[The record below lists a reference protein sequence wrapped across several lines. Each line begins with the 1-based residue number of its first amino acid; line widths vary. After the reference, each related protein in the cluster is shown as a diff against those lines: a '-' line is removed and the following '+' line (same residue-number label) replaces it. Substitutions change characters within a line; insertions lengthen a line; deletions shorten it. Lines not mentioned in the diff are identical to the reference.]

1 MLSYESLRIYF
12 KNMLEKGI
20 KGQEEIT
27 VNENNTAE
35 ALGSGSL
42 AVFAT
47 PAMIALMEKT
57 ARLSVA
63 PYLEEG
69 QSTVGTRLEVSH
81 VAASPIGAH
90 IHAESTLV
98 EIDRRMLTFEVKA
111 YADGELIGEGRH
123 QRCIIYAER
132 FMEKALAKQK
142 KA

>member
-1 MLSYESLRIYF
+1 MEL
-12 KNMLEKGI
+12 GI
-20 KGQEEIT
+20 KGAAET
-27 VNENNTAE
+27 VVVYENTA
-35 ALGSGSL
+35 AAVGSGAL
-42 AVFAT
+42 EVFST
-47 PAMIALMEKT
+47 PSMIALMEK
-57 ARLSVA
+57 ASRELVQ

-90 IHAESTLV
+90 IRAESTLV
-98 EIDRRMLTFEVKA
+98 GIDRRMLTFEVKA

>member
-1 MLSYESLRIYF
+1 MEL
-12 KNMLEKGI
+12 GI
-20 KGQEEIT
+20 KGTAET
-27 VNENNTAE
+27 VVVYENTA
-35 ALGSGSL
+35 AAVGSGAL
-42 AVFAT
+42 EVFST
-47 PAMIALMEKT
+47 PSMIALMEK
-57 ARLSVA
+57 ASRELVQ

-90 IHAESTLV
+90 IYAESTLV

>member
-1 MLSYESLRIYF
+1 MLRV
-12 KNMLEKGI
+12 GI
-20 KGQEEIT
+20 EGEGRLT
-27 VNENNTAE
+27 VTENDTA
-35 ALGSGSL
+35 AAVGSGAL
-42 AVFAT
+42 EVFST
-47 PAMIALMEKT
+47 PSMIALMEK
-57 ARLSVA
+57 ASRELVQ

>member
-1 MLSYESLRIYF
+1 MEL
-12 KNMLEKGI
+12 GI
-20 KGQEEIT
+20 KGTAET
-27 VNENNTAE
+27 VVVYENTA
-35 ALGSGSL
+35 AAVGSGAL
-42 AVFAT
+42 EVFST
-47 PAMIALMEKT
+47 PSMIALMEK
-57 ARLSVA
+57 ASRELVQ

-98 EIDRRMLTFEVKA
+98 EIDRRMLTFEVKT

>member
-1 MLSYESLRIYF
+1 MEL
-12 KNMLEKGI
+12 GI
-20 KGQEEIT
+20 KGAAET
-27 VNENNTAE
+27 VVVYEHTA
-35 ALGSGSL
+35 AAVGSGAL
-42 AVFAT
+42 EVFST
-47 PAMIALMEKT
+47 PSMMALMEK
-57 ARLSVA
+57 ASRELVQ

-90 IHAESTLV
+90 IRAESTLV

>member
-1 MLSYESLRIYF
+1 MEL
-12 KNMLEKGI
+12 GI
-20 KGQEEIT
+20 KGTAET
-27 VNENNTAE
+27 VVVYENTA
-35 ALGSGSL
+35 AAVGSGAL
-42 AVFAT
+42 EVFST
-47 PAMIALMEKT
+47 PSMIALMEK
-57 ARLSVA
+57 ASRELVQ

-90 IHAESTLV
+90 IPADSTLV
-98 EIDRRMLTFEVKA
+98 AIDRRMLTFEVKA

>member
-1 MLSYESLRIYF
+1 MER
-12 KNMLEKGI
+12 GI
-20 KGQEEIT
+20 KGAAET
-27 VNENNTAE
+27 VVVYENTA
-35 ALGSGSL
+35 AAVGSGAL
-42 AVFAT
+42 EVFST
-47 PAMIALMEKT
+47 PSMIALMEK
-57 ARLSVA
+57 ASRELVQ

-90 IHAESTLV
+90 IRAESTLV

>member
-1 MLSYESLRIYF
+1 MEL
-12 KNMLEKGI
+12 GI
-20 KGQEEIT
+20 KGTAET
-27 VNENNTAE
+27 VVVYENTA
-35 ALGSGSL
+35 AAVGSGAL
-42 AVFAT
+42 EVFST
-47 PAMIALMEKT
+47 PSMIALMEK
-57 ARLSVA
+57 ASRELVQ

-90 IHAESTLV
+90 THAESTLV

-132 FMEKALAKQK
+132 FMDKALAKQK

>member
-1 MLSYESLRIYF
+1 MEL
-12 KNMLEKGI
+12 GI
-20 KGQEEIT
+20 KGTAET
-27 VNENNTAE
+27 VVVYENTA
-35 ALGSGSL
+35 AAVGSGAL
-42 AVFAT
+42 EVFST
-47 PAMIALMEKT
+47 PSMIALMEK
-57 ARLSVA
+57 ASRELVQ

-81 VAASPIGAH
+81 VEASPIGAH

>member
-1 MLSYESLRIYF
+1 MEL
-12 KNMLEKGI
+12 GI
-20 KGQEEIT
+20 KGAAET
-27 VNENNTAE
+27 VVVYENTA
-35 ALGSGSL
+35 AAVGSGAL
-42 AVFAT
+42 EVFST
-47 PAMIALMEKT
+47 PSMIALMEK
-57 ARLSVA
+57 ASRELVQ
-63 PYLEEG
+63 PYLEDG

-90 IHAESTLV
+90 IRAESTLV

-142 KA
+142 KD

>member
-1 MLSYESLRIYF
+1 MEL
-12 KNMLEKGI
+12 GI
-20 KGQEEIT
+20 KGAAET
-27 VNENNTAE
+27 VVVYENTA
-35 ALGSGSL
+35 AAVGSGAL
-42 AVFAT
+42 EVFST
-47 PAMIALMEKT
+47 PSMIALMEK
-57 ARLSVA
+57 ASRELVQ

-90 IHAESTLV
+90 IRAESTLV

-132 FMEKALAKQK
+132 FMEKALAKQT

>member
-1 MLSYESLRIYF
+1 MEL
-12 KNMLEKGI
+12 GI
-20 KGQEEIT
+20 KGAAET
-27 VNENNTAE
+27 VVVYENTA
-35 ALGSGSL
+35 AAVGSGAL
-42 AVFAT
+42 EVFST
-47 PAMIALMEKT
+47 PSMIALMEK
-57 ARLSVA
+57 ASRELVQ

-90 IHAESTLV
+90 IRAESTLV

-142 KA
+142 KV

>member
-1 MLSYESLRIYF
+1 MEL
-12 KNMLEKGI
+12 GI
-20 KGQEEIT
+20 KGTAET
-27 VNENNTAE
+27 VVVYENTA
-35 ALGSGSL
+35 AAVGSGAL
-42 AVFAT
+42 EVFST
-47 PAMIALMEKT
+47 PSMIALMEK
-57 ARLSVA
+57 ASRELVQ

-81 VAASPIGAH
+81 VAASPIGAY

>member
-1 MLSYESLRIYF
+1 MEL
-12 KNMLEKGI
+12 GI
-20 KGQEEIT
+20 KGAAET
-27 VNENNTAE
+27 VVVYENTA
-35 ALGSGSL
+35 AAVGSGAL
-42 AVFAT
+42 EVFST
-47 PAMIALMEKT
+47 PSMIALMEK
-57 ARLSVA
+57 ASRELVQ

-69 QSTVGTRLEVSH
+69 QSTVGTRLEVLH

-90 IHAESTLV
+90 IRAESTLV

>member
-1 MLSYESLRIYF
+1 MEL
-12 KNMLEKGI
+12 GI
-20 KGQEEIT
+20 KGTAET
-27 VNENNTAE
+27 VVVYENTA
-35 ALGSGSL
+35 AVVGSGAL
-42 AVFAT
+42 EVFST
-47 PAMIALMEKT
+47 PSMIALMEK
-57 ARLSVA
+57 ASRELVQ

-69 QSTVGTRLEVSH
+69 QSTVGTRLEVLH

>member
-1 MLSYESLRIYF
+1 MEL
-12 KNMLEKGI
+12 GI
-20 KGQEEIT
+20 KGAAET
-27 VNENNTAE
+27 VVVYENTA
-35 ALGSGSL
+35 AAVGSGAL
-42 AVFAT
+42 EVFST
-47 PAMIALMEKT
+47 PSMIALMEK
-57 ARLSVA
+57 ASRELVQ

-90 IHAESTLV
+90 IRAESTLV

-111 YADGELIGEGRH
+111 YADGELIGDGHH

-142 KA
+142 KD

>member
-1 MLSYESLRIYF
+1 MEL
-12 KNMLEKGI
+12 GI
-20 KGQEEIT
+20 KGAAET
-27 VNENNTAE
+27 VVVYENTA
-35 ALGSGSL
+35 AAVGSGAL
-42 AVFAT
+42 EVFST
-47 PAMIALMEKT
+47 PSMIALMEK
-57 ARLSVA
+57 ASIELVQ

-90 IHAESTLV
+90 IRAESTLV

>member
-1 MLSYESLRIYF
+1 MEL
-12 KNMLEKGI
+12 GI
-20 KGQEEIT
+20 KGTAET
-27 VNENNTAE
+27 VVVYENTA
-35 ALGSGSL
+35 AAVGSGAL
-42 AVFAT
+42 EVFST
-47 PAMIALMEKT
+47 PSMIALMEK
-57 ARLSVA
+57 ASRELVQ

-90 IHAESTLV
+90 IHSESTLV

>member
-1 MLSYESLRIYF
+1 MEL
-12 KNMLEKGI
+12 GI
-20 KGQEEIT
+20 KGAAET
-27 VNENNTAE
+27 VVVYENTA
-35 ALGSGSL
+35 AAVGSGAL
-42 AVFAT
+42 EVFST
-47 PAMIALMEKT
+47 PSMIALMEK
-57 ARLSVA
+57 ASRELVQ

-90 IHAESTLV
+90 IRAESTLV

-111 YADGELIGEGRH
+111 YSDGELIGEGRH

>member
-1 MLSYESLRIYF
+1 MEP
-12 KNMLEKGI
+12 GI
-20 KGQEEIT
+20 KGAAET
-27 VNENNTAE
+27 VVVYENTA
-35 ALGSGSL
+35 AAVGSGAL
-42 AVFAT
+42 EVFST
-47 PAMIALMEKT
+47 PSMIALMEK
-57 ARLSVA
+57 ASRELVQ

-90 IHAESTLV
+90 IRAESTLV

>member
-1 MLSYESLRIYF
+1 MEL
-12 KNMLEKGI
+12 GI
-20 KGQEEIT
+20 KGIAET
-27 VNENNTAE
+27 VVVYENTA
-35 ALGSGSL
+35 AAVGSGAL
-42 AVFAT
+42 EVFST
-47 PAMIALMEKT
+47 PSMIALMEK
-57 ARLSVA
+57 ASRELVQ

>member
-1 MLSYESLRIYF
+1 MEL
-12 KNMLEKGI
+12 GI
-20 KGQEEIT
+20 KGAAETAVVYE
-27 VNENNTAE
+27 NTA
-35 ALGSGSL
+35 AAVGSGAL
-42 AVFAT
+42 EVFST
-47 PAMIALMEKT
+47 PSMIALMEK
-57 ARLSVA
+57 ASRELVQ

-90 IHAESTLV
+90 IRAESTLV

>member
-1 MLSYESLRIYF
+1 MEL
-12 KNMLEKGI
+12 GI
-20 KGQEEIT
+20 KGTAET
-27 VNENNTAE
+27 VVVYENTA
-35 ALGSGSL
+35 AAVGSGAL
-42 AVFAT
+42 EVFST
-47 PAMIALMEKT
+47 PSMIALMEK
-57 ARLSVA
+57 ASRELVQ

-132 FMEKALAKQK
+132 FMEKALTKQK

>member
-1 MLSYESLRIYF
+1 MEL
-12 KNMLEKGI
+12 GI
-20 KGQEEIT
+20 KGAAET
-27 VNENNTAE
+27 VVVYENTA
-35 ALGSGSL
+35 AAVGSGAL
-42 AVFAT
+42 EVFST
-47 PAMIALMEKT
+47 PSMIARMEK
-57 ARLSVA
+57 ASRELVQ

-90 IHAESTLV
+90 IRAESTLV

>member
-1 MLSYESLRIYF
+1 MEL
-12 KNMLEKGI
+12 GI
-20 KGQEEIT
+20 KGAAET
-27 VNENNTAE
+27 VVVYENTA
-35 ALGSGSL
+35 AAVGSGAL
-42 AVFAT
+42 EVFST
-47 PAMIALMEKT
+47 PSMIALMEK
-57 ARLSVA
+57 ASRELVQ

-90 IHAESTLV
+90 IRAESTLV

-123 QRCIIYAER
+123 QRCIIYVER

>member
-1 MLSYESLRIYF
+1 MEL
-12 KNMLEKGI
+12 GI
-20 KGQEEIT
+20 KGAAET
-27 VNENNTAE
+27 VVVYENTA
-35 ALGSGSL
+35 AAVGSGAL
-42 AVFAT
+42 EVFST
-47 PAMIALMEKT
+47 PSMIALMEM
-57 ARLSVA
+57 ASRELVQ

-90 IHAESTLV
+90 IRAESTLV

>member
-1 MLSYESLRIYF
+1 MEL
-12 KNMLEKGI
+12 GI
-20 KGQEEIT
+20 KGAAET
-27 VNENNTAE
+27 VVVYENTA
-35 ALGSGSL
+35 AAVGSGAL
-42 AVFAT
+42 EVFST
-47 PAMIALMEKT
+47 PSMIALMEK
-57 ARLSVA
+57 ASRELVQ

-81 VAASPIGAH
+81 VVASPIGAH
-90 IHAESTLV
+90 IRAESTLV

>member
-1 MLSYESLRIYF
+1 MEL
-12 KNMLEKGI
+12 GI
-20 KGQEEIT
+20 KGAAET
-27 VNENNTAE
+27 VVVYENTA
-35 ALGSGSL
+35 AAVGSGAL
-42 AVFAT
+42 EVFST
-47 PAMIALMEKT
+47 PSMIALMEK
-57 ARLSVA
+57 ASRELVQ

-90 IHAESTLV
+90 IRAESTLV

-132 FMEKALAKQK
+132 FMEKALAKLK

>member
-1 MLSYESLRIYF
+1 MEL
-12 KNMLEKGI
+12 GI
-20 KGQEEIT
+20 KGAAET
-27 VNENNTAE
+27 VVVYENTA
-35 ALGSGSL
+35 AAVGSGAL
-42 AVFAT
+42 EVFST
-47 PAMIALMEKT
+47 PSMIALMEK
-57 ARLSVA
+57 ASRELVQ

-90 IHAESTLV
+90 IRAESTLV

-111 YADGELIGEGRH
+111 YADGELIGKGRH

>member
-1 MLSYESLRIYF
+1 
-12 KNMLEKGI
+12 
-20 KGQEEIT
+20 
-27 VNENNTAE
+27 
-35 ALGSGSL
+35 
-42 AVFAT
+42 
-47 PAMIALMEKT
+47 MIALMEK
-57 ARLSVA
+57 ASRELVR

-132 FMEKALAKQK
+132 FMEKSAGKAEKGLNQK
-142 KA
+142 LPAGHPAGSFFIFQLLTLQI

>member
-1 MLSYESLRIYF
+1 MEL
-12 KNMLEKGI
+12 GI
-20 KGQEEIT
+20 KGAAET
-27 VNENNTAE
+27 VVVYENTA
-35 ALGSGSL
+35 AAVGSGAL
-42 AVFAT
+42 EVFST
-47 PAMIALMEKT
+47 PSMIALMEK
-57 ARLSVA
+57 ASRELVQ

-90 IHAESTLV
+90 IRAESTLV
-98 EIDRRMLTFEVKA
+98 EIDCRMLTFEVKA

>member
-1 MLSYESLRIYF
+1 MEL
-12 KNMLEKGI
+12 GI
-20 KGQEEIT
+20 KGTAET
-27 VNENNTAE
+27 VVVYENTA
-35 ALGSGSL
+35 AAVGSGAL
-42 AVFAT
+42 EVFST
-47 PAMIALMEKT
+47 PSMIALMEK
-57 ARLSVA
+57 ASRELVQ

-90 IHAESTLV
+90 IHAESTLF

>member
-1 MLSYESLRIYF
+1 MEL
-12 KNMLEKGI
+12 GI
-20 KGQEEIT
+20 KGAAET
-27 VNENNTAE
+27 VVVYENTA
-35 ALGSGSL
+35 AAVGSGAL
-42 AVFAT
+42 EVFST
-47 PAMIALMEKT
+47 PSMIALMEK
-57 ARLSVA
+57 ASRELVQ

-69 QSTVGTRLEVSH
+69 QSTVGTRLAVSH

>member
-1 MLSYESLRIYF
+1 MEL
-12 KNMLEKGI
+12 GI
-20 KGQEEIT
+20 KGAAET
-27 VNENNTAE
+27 VVVYENTA
-35 ALGSGSL
+35 AAVGSGAL
-42 AVFAT
+42 EVFST
-47 PAMIALMEKT
+47 PSMIALMEK
-57 ARLSVA
+57 ASRELVQ

-81 VAASPIGAH
+81 VAASPIGAQ
-90 IHAESTLV
+90 IRAESTLV